1 MSNYKF
7 GLLKKQSEGCFLSK
21 ADIRKF
27 LLFITIFRISKCTDT
42 RACSGTCFYLV
53 HIKQKRQGL
62 THALWTGVGRCS

>member
-7 GLLKKQSEGCFLSK
+7 GLLKIQSEGCFLSK
-21 ADIRKF
+21 ADIGSSYF
-27 LLFITIFRISKCTDT
+27 LLQFRISKCTDT

-53 HIKQKRQGL
+53 HRKQKRQGL